1 MYLSIYLPID
11 RPVYR
16 STYRSIA
23 FYRLL
28 HIYVMIPAVHFLFV
42 YLLHFYLPICRFF
55 FIRQFLLY
63 LYWCSSKDL
72 PWTYLSNLF
81 CIYTMT
87 QMHIYTDLAVCLHAY
102 MPAHLHA
109 CIGLLILMYA

>member
-16 STYRSIA
+16 STYRSVA
-23 FYRLL
+23 FYLLL
-28 HIYVMIPAVHFLFV
+28 HIYVLLPAIHVLFV
-42 YLLHFYLPICRFF
+42 HLFFHFCLPICRSF
-55 FIRQFLLY
+55 FIRQSFY
-63 LYWCSSKDL
+63 LYWCLSNDR

-87 QMHIYTDLAVCLHAY
+87 QIHTYTDMAVCLHAY

-109 CIGLLILMYA
+109 CIGLLILTYA